1 MGHGGRTL
9 GGVLL
14 ALALAVTAGCSDDG
28 GSDDATG
35 DGAGPTATTEVPDDD
50 TGPTTTAE
58 ADPSTS
64 EAGDETGDEAGAG
77 ASAALPDGYQGYT
90 SEQYAD
96 GRNWL
101 CHPAL
106 TAEPDA
112 DADENVCGRDLTA
125 TIVRP
130 DLTTEVEPHEAAAEP
145 AVDCFYVYPTISN
158 DPGLNADLEP
168 DDREE
173 IRALVNQVARLS
185 SVCEV
190 YAPVY
195 RQLTIGSLLQ
205 RMGGSEVDQAAMD
218 DAYQTAYGDVLDAW
232 THYIA
237 NDNDGRGVILVGHS
251 QGAGMLRRLVREEID
266 TEPVLRDR
274 LVAAYLLGTDFPVP
288 VGEDVGGEL
297 AEIPLCR
304 AADQVGCV
312 VAYASYPASLPPD
325 DTALFGTVDDDPRT
339 PGDESAGTEAAC
351 VNPAAPAGGSGTLLP
366 YFTTEESLAA
376 LENLPAVDT
385 PWVSLRDAVT
395 AECVDR
401 GGHHVLEVTVNGDPT
416 DARDR
421 NLAGGLPA
429 NWGLHLADANLT
441 MGNLEALAA
450 SQAAAYAGD

>member
-1 MGHGGRTL
+1 MGHGGRTIGAAL
-9 GGVLL
+9 VAVALVLTGCGGDDDGEG
-14 ALALAVTAGCSDDG
+14 AADAPTETTASNGTESTTTTEATTEATDDG
-28 GSDDATG
+28 GT
-35 DGAGPTATTEVPDDD
+35 
-50 TGPTTTAE
+50 
-58 ADPSTS
+58 
-64 EAGDETGDEAGAG
+64 DEPAVG
-77 ASAALPDGYQGYT
+77 LPDGYEGYT
-90 SEQYAD
+90 SEQYGG

-106 TAEPDA
+106 TEEPT
-112 DADENVCGRDLTA
+112 ADENVCDRDLTA

-130 DLTTEVEPHEAAAEP
+130 DLTTEVEPHEQAVEP

-168 DDREE
+168 DDTQE

-232 THYIA
+232 THYVA

-297 AEIPLCR
+297 TEIPLCR

-312 VAYASYPASLPPD
+312 VAYASFPASLPPD
-325 DTALFGTVDDDPRT
+325 DTALFGTVDDDPAT
-339 PGDESAGTEAAC
+339 PDDESAGMESAC
-351 VNPAAPAGGSGTLLP
+351 VNPAALAGGSGTLIP
-366 YFTTEESLAA
+366 YFTAEESSDALAD
-376 LENLPAVDT
+376 LPAVDT
-385 PWVSLRDAVT
+385 PWVSLRDALT
-395 AECVDR
+395 GECVDR
-401 GGHHVLEVTVNGDPT
+401 DGHHVLEVTVNGDPT
-416 DARDR
+416 DIRDR
-421 NLAGGLPA
+421 NLSGGLPA
-429 NWGLHLADANLT
+429 NWGLHLADVNLA
-441 MGNLEALAA
+441 MGNLEILAA
-450 SQAAAYAGD
+450 SQADAYGG